1 MKAHPLLSCTSRLQ
15 LSKQC
20 LPSWLSSQAWF
31 PVVRATVCLSDFLVV
46 FLLRLTAYLMHHLN
60 VQRNDLPELLDV
72 FLANKNI
79 SKERGGVLNWCTE
92 IIFCDEHPT
101 SSLCSHLKAWSHIE
115 TCSRST
121 LSSVFCLKHFY
132 HPSSLIPLVSQTLPL
147 ALLQTASKEVLILFL
162 WKNSARCG
170 CHSQDCMNWP
180 RTLPYDISVKI
191 EPRSKITDF
200 VLTLRSLQ
208 SLAIPSKKGST
219 LRGIKR
225 GRGNSEQFSTLIP
238 LDSVI
243 EMRYGGFHLINRSY
257 MFMNISGDTWCI
269 FSFFSKNYILFSC
282 SLFSFAKLVMAFHS
296 YLVLKDYL
304 KSRSGLP
311 W

>member
-1 MKAHPLLSCTSRLQ
+1 MIFQSWWMCFWSIKIYQKREGGTQ
-15 LSKQC
+15 LMYWNHI
-20 LPSWLSSQAWF
+20 LWWAP
-31 PVVRATVCLSDFLVV
+31 
-46 FLLRLTAYLMHHLN
+46 
-60 VQRNDLPELLDV
+60 
-72 FLANKNI
+72 
-79 SKERGGVLNWCTE
+79 
-92 IIFCDEHPT
+92 
-101 SSLCSHLKAWSHIE
+101 HLKPVLTPESLVSHRDLLQVYTE
-115 TCSRST
+115 LCF
-121 LSSVFCLKHFY
+121 FCLKPFY
-132 HPSSLIPLVSQTLPL
+132 HPSSLIPLVTQTLPL
-147 ALLQTASKEVLILFL
+147 ALFQTASKEVLILFL
-162 WKNSARCG
+162 WNNSARCG
-170 CHSQDCMNWP
+170 CHSQGYMNWP
-180 RTLPYDISVKI
+180 RTLPYDISVRI

-243 EMRYGGFHLINRSY
+243 EMRYGGFHLINQSY

-269 FSFFSKNYILFSC
+269 FFFSKNYILFSC